1 MKNYSIL
8 RITAIFILAIVGS
21 LALYGGWILMTDP
34 TGDKFQFSLNL
45 LENTPFTDYFIPGV
59 ILFVLM
65 GLFSLLVL
73 IFSLLKIR
81 NYPLL
86 IILEGM
92 LLIGWLTLQLF
103 YNEDFFL
110 PILHYPLFSMGI
122 LLLIIGYFERRR
134 VYSRK

>member
-73 IFSLLKIR
+73 IFSPLKIR